1 MDDAEL
7 SKALKELT
15 AGLQEEMRTNSVD
28 LAAISILVFDWL
40 LLLNTEYE
48 LIWKAEWKLNKFL
61 YLLVRYTPFFDTIL
75 VLLRHHLF
83 TMPAPVCQGAF
94 RAIAFIAVIGILAAE
109 LILTIRT
116 WAVLG
121 KGKKLTLIIFPSY
134 AATCA
139 VIATTLTIHA
149 VNVRQD
155 ASPAPKVIGCT
166 LTSSTNQILSVMY
179 VFLMVYDGALLAVMT
194 IRAISVFRNRGT
206 SELVRVVYRDGLV
219 YYVYL
224 FVLSLLNLIVL
235 LSFPTGYELLLL
247 ILERVM
253 HAVLACRV
261 VLHIRILGTRSG
273 IPLELIPLEDSRS
286 CT

>member
-7 SKALKELT
+7 SKALKALT
-15 AGLQEEMRTNSVD
+15 AGLQEEIRTNSVD
-28 LAAISILVFDWL
+28 LAATSILVFDWL

-83 TMPAPVCQGAF
+83 TMPAPVCQGVF

-121 KGKKLTLIIFPSY
+121 KGKKLTWIIFPSY

-149 VNVRQD
+149 VNVR
-155 ASPAPKVIGCT
+155 P
-166 LTSSTNQILSVMY
+166 
-179 VFLMVYDGALLAVMT
+179 LLAVMT

-206 SELVRVVYRDGLV
+206 SELVRVVYRDG
-219 YYVYL
+219 
-224 FVLSLLNLIVL
+224 
-235 LSFPTGYELLLL
+235 TGQHPY
-247 ILERVM
+247 RN
-253 HAVLACRV
+253 
-261 VLHIRILGTRSG
+261 
-273 IPLELIPLEDSRS
+273 P
-286 CT
+286 